1 MEIYRGIFDQ
11 FFMWHFVDD
20 GNLYFEEDS
29 NKILYMPRARNL
41 STDGLT
47 SLGVFNEDFQDSNF
61 SPIVTIEFI
70 KKKKKNLIKLG
81 KTYM

>member
-1 MEIYRGIFDQ
+1 
-11 FFMWHFVDD
+11 
-20 GNLYFEEDS
+20 
-29 NKILYMPRARNL
+29 MPRARNL
-41 STDGLT
+41 SADGLT
-47 SLGVFNEDFQDSNF
+47 SLGVFNEDFQDSKF